1 MKETFTKVVDNL
13 EKAQRIQ
20 NLFKAYEII
29 DRNLMEHNFERV
41 NFWSLVNIS
50 LMVCVGV
57 IQVVMIRSLFEDK
70 SKIGRVLRGA
80 NSPGSRK
87 TIT

>member
-1 MKETFTKVVDNL
+1 MVDNL

-57 IQVVMIRSLFEDK
+57 IQVVMIRSLFEDR
-70 SKIGRVLRGA
+70 SKIGRVLRGGA
-80 NSPGSRK
+80 GLAGDRK
-87 TIT
+87 TLT

>member
-1 MKETFTKVVDNL
+1 MDNL
-13 EKAQRIQ
+13 ERAQRIQ
-20 NLFKAYEII
+20 NLFKAYEIV

-70 SKIGRVLRGA
+70 SKLGRVLRGGVGGGG
-80 NSPGSRK
+80 SDTSSRK
-87 TIT
+87 TLT